1 MGVSMKRLARMVAPA
16 AFFSLALVVFGGSLA
31 TVSAAAGGIAV
42 RRNIT
47 INLFYQNGQRIPS
60 NQVSIS
66 YQIGNLDL
74 SAPPFGT
81 VTGNPAVVTI
91 FLPVTEASVLTI
103 IPTINGVQYSHATYT
118 IPASAQQVINL
129 YEQPQRR

>member
-1 MGVSMKRLARMVAPA
+1 MVAPA
-16 AFFSLALVVFGGSLA
+16 IFFGLALAVLGGSLA
-31 TVSAAAGGIAV
+31 TVSAAGGAAV

-47 INLFYQNGQRIPS
+47 INLFYQNGQRVPS

-81 VTGNPAVVTI
+81 VTGNPATVTI
-91 FLPVTEASVLTI
+91 FLPVTEATVLTI
-103 IPTINGVQYSHATYT
+103 TPTINGIPYSHATYT
-118 IPASAQQVINL
+118 IAASAPQTINL
-129 YEQPQRR
+129 YEQPRSR